1 LQVIGEEQQISLP
14 ANCLREPARIYLMS
28 LYHEASGEPIGVN
41 PTGPERHNSPEDR
54 AARRDE
60 NLDRVSGASR
70 EERWFHSLV
79 QYSSDIVAV
88 LEADGT
94 LRYISPSVERV
105 LGYRPEDLVGKSAFD
120 YIHPES
126 NELVAS
132 SFAKTLEISGVR
144 PPLEFLVRAG
154 DDSWHDMEVI
164 CNNRFSDSEVQGMI
178 VNARDI
184 TGRKRAEEQLRY
196 QALHDLLTDLPN
208 RRLFVDRLQH
218 ALRRTRRRPERRVAV
233 LFMDLYNFKLVNDS
247 VGHDTGDKLLVGVA
261 ERLRSLLRPEDM
273 LARFG
278 GDEFTVLIEDIE
290 DPADAM
296 RVAERI
302 VEGFRE
308 HFVLNGQEFFA
319 AASIGIAY
327 GSASTTSPEKLLRN
341 ADAAM
346 YRAKE
351 RGPLGY
357 EVFDQS
363 MYLQAVRRLKLENDI
378 RRAFLAGE
386 FVVHYQPIVDLRSDE
401 VQGVEALVRWNHP
414 ERGLLNPEEFVPVA
428 EEIGLIVPMGEA
440 VMEEACRLAVRWQEE
455 HPRLSPLL
463 MNVNL
468 SAKQLQRPDLI
479 TTVEGVLQR
488 TGLDPSLLTLDIT
501 ETVYVRVL
509 EGNTAALNDLRRLG
523 VKISIDDFGVGYSSL
538 AYLKRLPA
546 DILKLDKTFV
556 EGLGEDLE
564 DTAIVRMVID
574 LARTLGIEVIAE
586 GVHSEAATILKEMG
600 CNLAQGFFF
609 AEPLPPEEVPRLLV
623 A

>member
-1 LQVIGEEQQISLP
+1 
-14 ANCLREPARIYLMS
+14 MS
-28 LYHEASGEPIGVN
+28 MN

-54 AARRDE
+54 AAGSDE

-79 QYSSDIVAV
+79 QCSSDIVAV

-144 PPLEFLVRAG
+144 PPMEFLVRAG

-164 CNNRFSDSEVQGMI
+164 CNNRFSDSDVQGMI

-208 RRLFVDRLQH
+208 RQLFVDRLQQ
-218 ALRRTRRRPERRVAV
+218 ALMRTRRRPERRVAV

-290 DPADAM
+290 DPAVAM

-327 GSASTTSPEKLLRN
+327 GSASTTSPEKVLRN

-440 VMEEACRLAVRWQEE
+440 VLEEACRLAVRWQEE

-501 ETVYVRVL
+501 ETVYVRVM

-546 DILKLDKTFV
+546 DILKLDKSFI

-600 CNLAQGFFF
+600 CSLAQGFFF
-609 AEPLPPEEVPRLLV
+609 AEPLPPEEVPRLL
-623 A
+623 AA

>member
-1 LQVIGEEQQISLP
+1 MGMNST
-14 ANCLREPARIYLMS
+14 R
-28 LYHEASGEPIGVN
+28 
-41 PTGPERHNSPEDR
+41 PERHNSPEDG

-60 NLDRVSGASR
+60 NPDRVSGTSR

-105 LGYRPEDLVGKSAFD
+105 LGHRPEDLVGKSAFD

-126 NELVAS
+126 IELVSS
-132 SFAKTLEISGVR
+132 SFARALEISGVR
-144 PPLEFLVRAG
+144 PPMEFRVRAG
-154 DDSWHDMEVI
+154 DDSWHHVEVI
-164 CNNRFSDSEVQGMI
+164 CNNLFSDSDVQGMI
-178 VNARDI
+178 VNARDV

-196 QALHDLLTDLPN
+196 QALHDPLTELPN
-208 RRLFVDRLQH
+208 RRLFVDRLQQ
-218 ALRRTRRRPERRVAV
+218 ALRLDRRRPERQVAV
-233 LFMDLYNFKLVNDS
+233 LFMDLYNFKVMNDS
-247 VGHDTGDKLLVGVA
+247 VGHETGDKMLVSVA
-261 ERLRSLLRPEDM
+261 ERLRSLLRSNDT

-278 GDEFTVLIEDIE
+278 GDEFTILIEDIE
-290 DPADAM
+290 DPAEAI

-308 HFVLNGQEFFA
+308 PFVVNGREFFA
-319 AASIGIAY
+319 ATSIGIAY
-327 GSASTTSPEKLLRN
+327 GSARTTSPQTLLRN

-351 RGPLGY
+351 SGPLGY

-414 ERGLLNPEEFVPVA
+414 DRGLLIPEEFVPVA

-440 VMEEACRLAVRWQEE
+440 VLEEACRWTVRWQEE

-488 TGLDPSLLTLDIT
+488 TGLDPASLTLDIT
-501 ETVYVRVL
+501 ETVYVKVL
-509 EGNTAALNDLRRLG
+509 ERNTAALNDLRRLG

-538 AYLKRLPA
+538 SYLKRLPA
-546 DILKLDKTFV
+546 DILKLDKSFV
-556 EGLGEDLE
+556 EGVGEDLE
-564 DTAIVRMVID
+564 DTAIVRMIID
-574 LARTLGIEVIAE
+574 LARTLGLEVIAE
-586 GVHSEAATILKEMG
+586 GVESEAVTILREMG
-600 CNLAQGFFF
+600 CGLAQGFFF
-609 AEPLPPEEVPRLLV
+609 AEPLPPEELPRFL
-623 A
+623 AA

>member
-1 LQVIGEEQQISLP
+1 MGMNST
-14 ANCLREPARIYLMS
+14 R
-28 LYHEASGEPIGVN
+28 
-41 PTGPERHNSPEDR
+41 PERHNSPEDG

-60 NLDRVSGASR
+60 NPDRVSGTSR

-105 LGYRPEDLVGKSAFD
+105 LGHRPEDLVGKSAFD

-126 NELVAS
+126 IELVSS
-132 SFAKTLEISGVR
+132 SFARALEISGVR
-144 PPLEFLVRAG
+144 PPMEFRVRAG
-154 DDSWHDMEVI
+154 DDSWHHVEVI
-164 CNNRFSDSEVQGMI
+164 CNNRFSDSDVQGMI

-196 QALHDLLTDLPN
+196 QALHDPLTELPN
-208 RRLFVDRLQH
+208 RRLFVDRLQQ
-218 ALRRTRRRPERRVAV
+218 ALRLDRRPERQVAV
-233 LFMDLYNFKLVNDS
+233 LFMDLYNFKVMNDS
-247 VGHDTGDKLLVGVA
+247 VGHETGDKLLVAVA
-261 ERLRSLLRPEDM
+261 ERLRNLLRPNDT

-278 GDEFTVLIEDIE
+278 GDEFTVLIEDTE
-290 DPADAM
+290 DPVDAV

-302 VEGFRE
+302 VDGFRE
-308 HFVLNGQEFFA
+308 PFVLDGQEFFA
-319 AASIGIAY
+319 AASIGIAS
-327 GSASTTSPEKLLRN
+327 GSASTTNAEEVLRN
-341 ADAAM
+341 ADVAM
-346 YRAKE
+346 YRAKD
-351 RGPLGY
+351 RSPLGY
-357 EVFDQS
+357 EVFDRS
-363 MYLQAVRRLKLENDI
+363 MYLQAVRRLELENDI

-414 ERGLLNPEEFVPVA
+414 ERGLLIPEEFVPVA

-440 VMEEACRLAVRWQEE
+440 VLEEACRWTVRWQEE

-488 TGLDPSLLTLDIT
+488 TGLDPASLTLDIT
-501 ETVYVRVL
+501 ETVYVKVL
-509 EGNTAALNDLRRLG
+509 ERNTAALNDLRRLG

-538 AYLKRLPA
+538 SYLKRLPA
-546 DILKLDKTFV
+546 DILKLDKSFV
-556 EGLGEDLE
+556 EGVGEDLE
-564 DTAIVRMVID
+564 DTAIVRMIID
-574 LARTLGIEVIAE
+574 LARTLGLEVIAE
-586 GVHSEAATILKEMG
+586 GVESEAVTILREMG
-600 CNLAQGFFF
+600 CGLAQGSSSRSRCRPKSCQGSWLRNPSS
-609 AEPLPPEEVPRLLV
+609 AIRLFGEAPSTKKLV
-623 A
+623 KSAILLFGVYLTRYQ